1 MEWRNSAT
9 YTSLRRG
16 TDNRAVRTYASAST
30 AGDRNASMAK
40 DQLDRQLRCRRL
52 RPSSVAPR
60 LKHAGKVERRFGSPV
75 LSGLTEKEGNKP
87 DISAEERG
95 SPSSPP
101 SPPPPFI
108 PFIQPRRR
116 KLMIGRKPTAGHIRE
131 NRALESCLL
140 TQLAEPNVTLEL
152 GYISS
157 WD

>member
-1 MEWRNSAT
+1 M
-9 YTSLRRG
+9 RRAEG
-16 TDNRAVRTYASAST
+16 TDILPRPPRVTEMRRPWQRIDSRAT
-30 AGDRNASMAK
+30 A
-40 DQLDRQLRCRRL
+40 RQLRCRRW
-52 RPSSVAPR
+52 RHAPR
-60 LKHAGKVERRFGSPV
+60 RKSGARSPV
-75 LSGLTEKEGNKP
+75 LNRLTLTEKEGNKP